1 MFEKVLLAVDGSEHT
16 RRAIPLV
23 ADLAKKSGGHVT
35 VLHVREHGV
44 SRFTEWERETAEDA
58 QTLVEGVTREL
69 QAGDVGASFEIRR
82 ALAGRAA
89 REICDVADELDADL
103 IVLGSRGLTDLEGL
117 VVGSVAH
124 KVLHLTTRPV
134 LVTH

>member
-1 MFEKVLLAVDGSEHT
+1 MFEKLLVAVDGSEHARHT
-16 RRAIPLV
+16 IPLV

-44 SRFTEWERETAEDA
+44 SKFTEWERETADDA
-58 QTLVEGVTREL
+58 QSVVEGVDREL
-69 QAGDVGASFEIRR
+69 QAAGVESSFEIRR

-103 IVLGSRGLTDLEGL
+103 IVMGSRGVTDLEGL